1 MVKQLLPRIY
11 QILCEL
17 NRRLCA
23 KLWNYFP
30 GEWERI
36 GSMAIIS
43 YNQIHMA
50 NLCIAMSF
58 SINGVSKLHGEILK
72 EDTFHDYASIM
83 RRSSPPSPT
92 ALHTAAGSWAATP
105 S

>member
-1 MVKQLLPRIY
+1 
-11 QILCEL
+11 
-17 NRRLCA
+17 
-23 KLWNYFP
+23 
-30 GEWERI
+30 
-36 GSMAIIS
+36 MAIIA

-83 RRSSPPSPT
+83 PEKFSAITNGITHRRWLMRLQPRADQPD
-92 ALHTAAGSWAATP
+92 
-105 S
+105 